1 MFVCLIIFTSLLWPK
16 SITSL
21 RIAMKDRESRQP
33 VFVGPSLGVS
43 ILCAIPLVAPK
54 LLEVVEMS
62 WLWATCPIWLG
73 WVVCFFLWMWFSSLS
88 LVCKSLKPV
97 YVPVFVSSSSSEI
110 EKDDKENEKENKED
124 GV

>member
-21 RIAMKDRESRQP
+21 RIAMKDRESRQL
-33 VFVGPSLGVS
+33 VFAGPSLGMS
-43 ILCAIPLVAPK
+43 ILCAIPLVALK